1 MVAPQTSSRIP
12 FGDNIV
18 LGGVAHNALL
28 RDPHVFGQLA
38 EQIERAR

>member
-1 MVAPQTSSRIP
+1 MVAPQTSSRID

-28 RDPHVFGQLA
+28 RDPQVFGLLA
-38 EQIERAR
+38 EEIERAR